1 MAEEENQ
8 TENSPSTKEQVEQME
23 TESQANSQFQTAE
36 DSIALTRTRGA
47 YQPETKKFTQSLKEK
62 KVPQRVVAAQMNQV
76 DPYTEDD
83 IDDETLIAPSRKI
96 IGTAYKD
103 TAQPEVMPNHKRVAE
118 SNSGSDQLALASTEN
133 RNVQTVSFK
142 VKGIQWRAGFAD
154 NLSNTP
160 LGHAI
165 HPNTLPAYKDDIP
178 ESLKKAGIVIRPVN
192 PRLRVVLNQ
201 LLPPDFRKKVSQ
213 QRKKTDRMRLLAI
226 FYLPGTPSSHVGF
239 IHEFLGSKSNFSFYL
254 YIQTSVGKAPVA
266 ILDEVLKTLEAGLPE
281 GEKASDLDEYEVA
294 EEEEDLPE
302 VEFDFAGEVQ
312 TAMKQAGDSFNNS
325 IMVYGAR
332 QVNRVARDWSLEI
345 IRVVDRW
352 IAKAIRAGT
361 WFVIQLANSPLIR
374 ALAAAIRS
382 ISKVFVQGVW
392 GFNKVLLAIGRS
404 PIIKAIGENALR
416 FSKIAVRILFVVPWL
431 IFMWLA
437 KSSMAIF
444 VYLGSAVK
452 DPKNMSAVSIEFPSF
467 GRGLFGD
474 DDEDNSAKVKKDK
487 KTSKKEVAARK
498 KKTQLTANR
507 SAAKRRLPPP
517 KPIKKAT
524 GGAPG
529 VPGAAGK
536 SLAPPGVKPSGAGSP
551 AGGAASKNKQRELG
565 YFEDQAF

>member
-1 MAEEENQ
+1 MSEEENKAQ
-8 TENSPSTKEQVEQME
+8 SSESPSTQEQVEHLE
-23 TESQANSQFQTAE
+23 AESQANQFQTAE

-47 YQPETKKFTQSLKEK
+47 YQPETKKFSQSLKEK
-62 KVPQRVVAAQMNQV
+62 KVPQRVVAAQLNQL
-76 DPYTEDD
+76 DPFTEDD
-83 IDDETLIAPSRKI
+83 IDDETLIAPSRQI

-103 TAQPEVMPNHKRVAE
+103 TAQPEVMPSHKRVAE

-154 NLSNTP
+154 SLSNTP

-165 HPNTLPAYKDDIP
+165 HPNTLPSYKDDIP

-239 IHEFLGSKSNFSFYL
+239 IHEFIGSKNNFSFYL

-266 ILDEVLKTLEAGLPE
+266 ILDEVLKTLEAGLPD
-281 GEKASDLDEYEVA
+281 GEKAADLDEYEVA
-294 EEEEDLPE
+294 EEEDDMPE

-332 QVNRVARDWSLEI
+332 QANRVARDWSLEV

-361 WFVIQLANSPLIR
+361 WFVIQLANSPIIR
-374 ALAAAIRS
+374 AIAAVIKS
-382 ISKVFVQGVW
+382 ISKVVVQGIW
-392 GFNKVLLAIGRS
+392 GVNKVLLGIGRS
-404 PIIKAIGENALR
+404 PIVKAVGENVLR
-416 FSKIAVRILFVVPWL
+416 VCKIAVRVLFVVPWL
-431 IFMWLA
+431 VFMWLA

-444 VYLGSAVK
+444 VYLGGFIK

-474 DDEDNSAKVKKDK
+474 DDEDEKPAKAKKAKPAKKAVASAKKKN
-487 KTSKKEVAARK
+487 
-498 KKTQLTANR
+498 QLTANR

-517 KPIKKAT
+517 KPIKK
-524 GGAPG
+524 GAGPAA
-529 VPGAAGK
+529 PGAANK
-536 SLAPPGVKPSGAGSP
+536 SVAPPGLKAPGKSGAG
-551 AGGAASKNKQRELG
+551 GASKNNQRELG

>member
-1 MAEEENQ
+1 MAEEDKTAEIGA
-8 TENSPSTKEQVEQME
+8 ESSAEQRQL
-23 TESQANSQFQTAE
+23 ESAEGSGTQFRKAE
-36 DSIALTRTRGA
+36 DSLALTRTKGA

-62 KVPQRVVAAQMNQV
+62 KVPQRVIASQMNQV
-76 DPYTEDD
+76 DPFTEDD
-83 IDDETLIAPSRKI
+83 IDDETLIAPSRQI

-103 TAQPEVMPNHKRVAE
+103 TAQPEKQPSFRPVAE
-118 SNSGSDQLALASTEN
+118 SNSGDDILSLQSSDN

-154 NLSNTP
+154 NLANTP

-165 HPNTLPAYKDDIP
+165 HPNTLPSYKEDVP

-201 LLPPDFRKKVSQ
+201 LLPPDFRKRVSQ

-239 IHEFLGSKSNFSFYL
+239 IHEFVGSKSNFKFYL

-281 GEKASDLDEYEVA
+281 GEKAADLDEYEVA
-294 EEEEDLPE
+294 EEEEDMPE

-312 TAMKQAGDSFNNS
+312 TAMKQAGDTLNNS

-332 QVNRVARDWSLEI
+332 QVNRVARDWSLEL
-345 IRVVDRW
+345 IRIVDRG
-352 IAKAIRAGT
+352 IARVIRGMT
-361 WFVIQLANSPLIR
+361 WFVIQLANSPIIR
-374 ALAAAIRS
+374 ALAAS
-382 ISKVFVQGVW
+382 MQFVSKIFVQFVW
-392 GFNKVLLAIGRS
+392 GLNKVMLAVVRS
-404 PIIKAIGENALR
+404 PITKAIFEN
-416 FSKIAVRILFVVPWL
+416 IVRVFKVAGRLFLLGWFGVKYV
-431 IFMWLA
+431 FQVSA
-437 KSSMAIF
+437 AIF
-444 VYLGSAVK
+444 TFLFGFIRDPRNNSFSA
-452 DPKNMSAVSIEFPSF
+452 ASIQFPAF
-467 GRGLFGD
+467 GQGLFSDDD
-474 DDEDNSAKVKKDK
+474 DDEKKSARAEKKK
-487 KTSKKEVAARK
+487 SKKAEKQAAVQK

-517 KPIKKAT
+517 KPIKKAGT
-524 GGAPG
+524 PGAPAL
-529 VPGAAGK
+529 PSKKPAGT
-536 SLAPPGVKPSGAGSP
+536 LGSGAS
-551 AGGAASKNKQRELG
+551 AAATNKSKQQELG